1 MLIEVWGEWA
11 CFTRPEFGAERVS
24 YDVMTPSAARGI
36 VEAIYWHPN
45 VQWTIDRIFVLNP
58 IKKMNIK
65 RNEVSEKISSRSIQA
80 AIRSHKTDLSLNPE
94 ACRQQ
99 RNTLLLKDVHYIIDA
114 HFTTSVEVDHG
125 INMTG
130 KVMNIF
136 KRRLKQGGCY
146 SEPYFGFKEFTANFQ
161 AYEGRISDIQ
171 APFEGIKEL
180 GLMHYDRDYRTN
192 TPIMFNAILNNGC
205 LDLRDVQTFRLEL
218 QKEVP
223 TCS

>member
-1 MLIEVWGEWA
+1 
-11 CFTRPEFGAERVS
+11 
-24 YDVMTPSAARGI
+24 
-36 VEAIYWHPN
+36 
-45 VQWTIDRIFVLNP
+45 
-58 IKKMNIK
+58 MNIK

-171 APFEGIKEL
+171 TPFEGIKEL

>member
-1 MLIEVWGEWA
+1 
-11 CFTRPEFGAERVS
+11 
-24 YDVMTPSAARGI
+24 
-36 VEAIYWHPN
+36 
-45 VQWTIDRIFVLNP
+45 
-58 IKKMNIK
+58 
-65 RNEVSEKISSRSIQA
+65 
-80 AIRSHKTDLSLNPE
+80 
-94 ACRQQ
+94 
-99 RNTLLLKDVHYIIDA
+99 
-114 HFTTSVEVDHG
+114 
-125 INMTG
+125 MTG

-171 APFEGIKEL
+171 TPFEGIKEL

-218 QKEVP
+218 QK
-223 TCS
+223 SS